1 MLRHRLLRIV
11 DDRSGSFAIETA
23 FVAPALIL
31 MTLGIFEIGTIIAR
45 QHELQSVA
53 NESEIIILTTN
64 QGAETDVNT
73 IKAIVRESVGLAADD
88 VSLTQ
93 SYRCG
98 TDEALVSNADVC
110 SEEDVVS
117 SYINVDITEQYS
129 PTWTYMGVGQPIT
142 FSVSRRVQVS

>member
-64 QGAETDVNT
+64 QGA
-73 IKAIVRESVGLAADD
+73 KR
-88 VSLTQ
+88 
-93 SYRCG
+93 
-98 TDEALVSNADVC
+98 
-110 SEEDVVS
+110 
-117 SYINVDITEQYS
+117 
-129 PTWTYMGVGQPIT
+129 M
-142 FSVSRRVQVS
+142 